1 MAENPTVVRGPLAP
15 SPGSG
20 VIYQVTLANGQIVT
34 RPEAWTAPEPPAQP
48 PAPAPAP
55 TEGPTAEVTS

>member
-34 RPEAWTAPEPPAQP
+34 RPEAWTASAPPSTQQPAEPE
-48 PAPAPAP
+48 PAPADKN
-55 TEGPTAEVTS
+55 TS

>member
-1 MAENPTVVRGPLAP
+1 MAEDPTVVRGPLAP

-34 RPEAWTAPEPPAQP
+34 RPEAWSAPPAQQ
-48 PAPAPAP
+48 PAESTPADP
-55 TEGPTAEVTS
+55 EQAEA

>member
-34 RPEAWTAPEPPAQP
+34 RPEAWTASPPVPQPAESAPEPTPEAG
-48 PAPAPAP
+48 
-55 TEGPTAEVTS
+55 TR